1 MSQEILFLLFLFA
14 EMVFL
19 VSLYTFVIV
28 PMNAKATVSRW
39 ETKMLNQDFDTVAM
53 LEQYTE
59 HLLENLVVVVKKIIP
74 EIMGGYLSAGTQ
86 QLKADPENILAVATS
101 EFLEEMPLPMR
112 LVASKLLPKLQEAM
126 NQAGES
132 PVEPGA
138 RYNPGLDRR

>member
-1 MSQEILFLLFLFA
+1 
-14 EMVFL
+14 MVFL

-53 LEQYTE
+53 LDQYTE
-59 HLLENLVVVVKKIIP
+59 HLLENLVVIVKKIIP

-112 LVASKLLPKLQEAM
+112 LVASKLLPRLQEAM

-132 PVEPGA
+132 QGEPGVK
-138 RYNPGLDRR
+138 YNPGLDKR

>member
-53 LEQYTE
+53 LDQYTE
-59 HLLENLVVVVKKIIP
+59 HLLENLVVIVKKIVP

-86 QLKADPENILAVATS
+86 QLKADPENILAIATS

-112 LVASKLLPKLQEAM
+112 LVASKLLPKLQDAM

-132 PVEPGA
+132 QVEPGV
-138 RYNPGLDRR
+138 RYQPGLDKR

>member
-1 MSQEILFLLFLFA
+1 MSQELLFVLFLFA
-14 EMVFL
+14 EMCFL
-19 VSLYTFVIV
+19 IALYTFVIV

-112 LVASKLLPKLQEAM
+112 LVASKLIPKLQEAL
-126 NQAGES
+126 NQAPASVQEA
-132 PVEPGA
+132 VTK
-138 RYNPGLDRR
+138 YQPGLDKR

>member
-1 MSQEILFLLFLFA
+1 MC
-14 EMVFL
+14 FL
-19 VSLYTFVIV
+19 VALYTFVIV

-53 LEQYTE
+53 LDQYTE
-59 HLLENLVVVVKKIIP
+59 HLLENLVVIVKKIVP

-86 QLKADPENILAVATS
+86 QLKADPENILAIATS

-112 LVASKLLPKLQEAM
+112 LVASKLLPKLQDAM

-132 PVEPGA
+132 QADPGV
-138 RYNPGLDRR
+138 RYQPGLDKR

>member
-1 MSQEILFLLFLFA
+1 MSQEILFLLFMTCELIA
-14 EMVFL
+14 IMA
-19 VSLYTFVIV
+19 LYTFWIIPRVAEKT
-28 PMNAKATVSRW
+28 NNLFEER
-39 ETKMLNQDFDTVAM
+39 MLDKTWDIPAM
-53 LEQYTE
+53 LEDYTV
-59 HLLENLVVVVKKIIP
+59 HLAEVFSVIIKKLVP

-132 PVEPGA
+132 QVEPGV
-138 RYNPGLDRR
+138 RYQPGLDKR

>member
-39 ETKMLNQDFDTVAM
+39 ESKMLNQDFDVVAM
-53 LEQYTE
+53 LDQYTE
-59 HLLENLVVVVKKIIP
+59 HLLTNLVEVVKKIVP

-101 EFLEEMPLPMR
+101 EFLEDLPLPAR
-112 LVASKLLPKLQEAM
+112 LVANKLLPKLQEALG
-126 NQAGES
+126 QAGES
-132 PVEPGA
+132 QAEPGV
-138 RYNPGLDRR
+138 RYQPGLDKR

>member
-53 LEQYTE
+53 LELYTE
-59 HLLENLVVVVKKIIP
+59 HLLENLIVVVKKIIP

-132 PVEPGA
+132 PAEPSA

>member
-1 MSQEILFLLFLFA
+1 MTQELLFFLFMTGELIA
-14 EMVFL
+14 IML
-19 VSLYTFVIV
+19 LYNFVII

-39 ETKMLNQDFDTVAM
+39 ETKMLNQDFDTIAM
-53 LEQYTE
+53 LDQYTE
-59 HLLENLVVVVKKIIP
+59 HLLTNLVEVVKKIVP

-112 LVASKLLPKLQEAM
+112 LVASKLLPRLQDAM

-132 PVEPGA
+132 QVEPGV
-138 RYNPGLDRR
+138 RYQPGLDKR

>member
-14 EMVFL
+14 EMIFL

-28 PMNAKATVSRW
+28 PMNAKATVTRW

-59 HLLENLVVVVKKIIP
+59 HLLENLIVVVKKIIP

-101 EFLEEMPLPMR
+101 EFLDEMPLPMR

-132 PVEPGA
+132 PVEPGV
-138 RYNPGLDRR
+138 RYQPGLDKR

>member
-1 MSQEILFLLFLFA
+1 MTQEILFLLFMTCELIA
-14 EMVFL
+14 IMA
-19 VSLYTFVIV
+19 LYTFWIIPRVAEKT
-28 PMNAKATVSRW
+28 NNLFEER
-39 ETKMLNQDFDTVAM
+39 MLDKTWDIPAM
-53 LEQYTE
+53 LEDYTV
-59 HLLENLVVVVKKIIP
+59 HLAEVFSVIIKKLVP

-132 PVEPGA
+132 QVEPGL
-138 RYNPGLDRR
+138 RYQPGLDKR

>member
-53 LEQYTE
+53 LDQYTE
-59 HLLENLVVVVKKIIP
+59 HLLENLVVIVKKIIP

-101 EFLEEMPLPMR
+101 EFLEDLPLPAR
-112 LVASKLLPKLQEAM
+112 LVANKLLPKLQEALG
-126 NQAGES
+126 QAGES
-132 PVEPGA
+132 QAEPGV
-138 RYNPGLDRR
+138 RYQPGLDKR

>member
-1 MSQEILFLLFLFA
+1 MSQEILFFLFMTGELIA
-14 EMVFL
+14 IML
-19 VSLYTFVIV
+19 LYNFVII

-39 ETKMLNQDFDTVAM
+39 ETKMLNQDFDTIAM
-53 LEQYTE
+53 LDQYTE
-59 HLLENLVVVVKKIIP
+59 HLLTNLVEVVKKIVP

-132 PVEPGA
+132 QVEPGV
-138 RYNPGLDRR
+138 RYQPGLDKR

>member
-39 ETKMLNQDFDTVAM
+39 ETKMLNQDFDVVAM
-53 LEQYTE
+53 LDQYTE
-59 HLLENLVVVVKKIIP
+59 HLLTNLVEVVKKIVP

-101 EFLEEMPLPMR
+101 EFLEDLPLPAR
-112 LVASKLLPKLQEAM
+112 LVANKLLPKLQEALG
-126 NQAGES
+126 QAGES
-132 PVEPGA
+132 QAEPGV
-138 RYNPGLDRR
+138 RYQPGLDKR

>member
-28 PMNAKATVSRW
+28 PMNARATVSRW

-112 LVASKLLPKLQEAM
+112 LVASKLLPRLQEAM

-132 PVEPGA
+132 PAEPGVK
-138 RYNPGLDRR
+138 YQPGLDRR

>member
-1 MSQEILFLLFLFA
+1 MSQELLFVLFLFA
-14 EMVFL
+14 EMCFL
-19 VSLYTFVIV
+19 IALYTFVIV

-53 LEQYTE
+53 LDQYTE
-59 HLLENLVVVVKKIIP
+59 HLLENLVVIVKKIIP

-112 LVASKLLPKLQEAM
+112 LVASKLLPRLQEAM

>member
-1 MSQEILFLLFLFA
+1 MSQELLFVLFLFA

-53 LEQYTE
+53 LDQYTE
-59 HLLENLVVVVKKIIP
+59 HLLESLVVIVKKIVP
-74 EIMGGYLSAGTQ
+74 EIMGGYLSAGTK
-86 QLKADPENILAVATS
+86 QLQADPENILAVATS

-112 LVASKLLPKLQEAM
+112 LVASKLIPKLQEAL
-126 NQAGES
+126 NQAPASVQEA
-132 PVEPGA
+132 VTK
-138 RYNPGLDRR
+138 YQPGLDKR

>member
-53 LEQYTE
+53 LDQYTE
-59 HLLENLVVVVKKIIP
+59 HLLENLVVIVKKIIP

-112 LVASKLLPKLQEAM
+112 LVASKLLPRLQEAM

-132 PVEPGA
+132 PTEAGV
-138 RYNPGLDRR
+138 RYQPGLDKR

>member
-1 MSQEILFLLFLFA
+1 MSQEILFLMFLFA

-59 HLLENLVVVVKKIIP
+59 HLLENLIVVVKKIIP

-132 PVEPGA
+132 QVEPGA

>member
-1 MSQEILFLLFLFA
+1 MSQEILFLMFLFA

-59 HLLENLVVVVKKIIP
+59 HLLENLIVVVKKIIP

-132 PVEPGA
+132 PAEPGV
-138 RYNPGLDRR
+138 RYQPGLDKP